1 MCAPS
6 EKFLNMGGPLAV
18 GLGLVFASSIGKFL
32 VMLKMCHNTNLYMYL
47 QWIFIVHVYY
57 LMEQVCLTCTPCFIF
72 VGTGLLDLYSMF
84 TI

>member
-32 VMLKMCHNTNLYMYL
+32 LYLIWMMCEDQCM
-47 QWIFIVHVYY
+47 QIK
-57 LMEQVCLTCTPCFIF
+57 
-72 VGTGLLDLYSMF
+72 
-84 TI
+84 